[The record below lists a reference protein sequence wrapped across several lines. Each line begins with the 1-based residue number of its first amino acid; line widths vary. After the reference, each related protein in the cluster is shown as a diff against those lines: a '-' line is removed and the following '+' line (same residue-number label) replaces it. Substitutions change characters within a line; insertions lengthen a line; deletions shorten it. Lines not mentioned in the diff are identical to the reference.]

1 MMDQDEEDEEGEE
14 DHTSDLT
21 WPVVALPF
29 VLRGRTST
37 IRNSPTHITHEVS
50 ETIYIYSYIVLCN
63 QKKCKKK
70 SLAA

>member
-1 MMDQDEEDEEGEE
+1 MMDLDEEDEEGEE

-37 IRNSPTHITHEVS
+37 IRNSPTHVTHEVS
-50 ETIYIYSYIVLCN
+50 ETIYIFIYLALCN
-63 QKKCKKK
+63 KKCKKK
-70 SLAA
+70 NL

>member
-1 MMDQDEEDEEGEE
+1 MMDLDEEDEEGEE

-37 IRNSPTHITHEVS
+37 IRNSPTHVTHEVS
-50 ETIYIYSYIVLCN
+50 ETIYIHIFSALQ
-63 QKKCKKK
+63 QKMQKKK

>member
-50 ETIYIYSYIVLCN
+50 ETIYIHVYSYIVLCN
-63 QKKCKKK
+63 KEKCKKK
-70 SLAA
+70 L